1 MVATEE
7 RLKVLTM
14 VQEGKITAEEAV
26 KLLEALEESDAAAK
40 RKSSQ
45 RPPSGQ
51 PYSPTPSFIGGKGRM
66 LQVRVTDTDTGKARV
81 NVRLPIGV
89 VKAGV
94 KMGMRFAPEVDGLNL
109 DDLLGQIEDGQTG
122 KIFEVYD
129 DKDGEHVEI
138 FIE

>member
-1 MVATEE
+1 
-7 RLKVLTM
+7 
-14 VQEGKITAEEAV
+14 
-26 KLLEALEESDAAAK
+26 
-40 RKSSQ
+40 
-45 RPPSGQ
+45 
-51 PYSPTPSFIGGKGRM
+51 M